1 MCARRGGSQKCVDKM
16 TAVMAQAPQMALD
29 VARRPASSVQSHMPA
44 EPANVWSLS
53 DALLCDVLSW
63 LRGRDLVVAHCV
75 SRRFA
80 RCAAVP
86 TVVRAVALRAGL
98 PAIIPLSYL
107 QHEYGWMTL
116 ASMRTAFGGQLPE
129 ASVSSMSV
137 CLIGEPSVGRHSF
150 VHCLFVS
157 IEIKAVYI
165 YIHVGFNYSSR
176 CSGCGSAKVTACS
189 EASIVSMF
197 NSARRSTSEIEDIC
211 AVSDYASRVFDRH
224 VRCGVVAHY

>member
-1 MCARRGGSQKCVDKM
+1 MLSAERGNFPMLFLLLEMADVNVHICNVWILLFFKFFFSNIVLQNAGENALMCARRGGSQKCVDKM

-29 VARRPASSVQSHMPA
+29 VARRPASSVHSHMPA

-157 IEIKAVYI
+157 IVIKAVVYI
-165 YIHVGFNYSSR
+165 
-176 CSGCGSAKVTACS
+176 
-189 EASIVSMF
+189 
-197 NSARRSTSEIEDIC
+197 
-211 AVSDYASRVFDRH
+211 
-224 VRCGVVAHY
+224 